1 MESDQKDRQAAFT
14 NALCA
19 ELRFHAQR
27 TPLRPRTIFVGGGT
41 PTLLRPALWE
51 RLLGAMRDASV
62 LDEVEE
68 FTVEANPETVTAEL
82 MALLA
87 AGGVNRV
94 SMGAQSFQP
103 ALLKALERWHEPA
116 SVGRAMAV
124 TRAAGIAN
132 VNLDL
137 IFAIPGQTLD
147 LLDADLDAALA
158 LRPTHLSCY
167 NLTYEPNTAMTA
179 KLRLG
184 RIRPIEEDLE
194 AQMYERVLDR
204 LAAAGFEQYEISNWA
219 AREENA
225 SFRCAHNLAYW
236 RNLNWLALGP
246 SASGHVDGYRWKNEA
261 HLGRY
266 IAGAPTPPRVDEERL
281 PPERRVGETLM
292 MGLRLREGVER
303 AWLDA
308 HLPPDDPRRTT
319 IDELVSLGFL
329 EHAADRLR
337 LTRRGLFVADPVIAK
352 LL

>member
-1 MESDQKDRQAAFT
+1 
-14 NALCA
+14 
-19 ELRFHAQR
+19 
-27 TPLRPRTIFVGGGT
+27 
-41 PTLLRPALWE
+41 
-51 RLLGAMRDASV
+51 
-62 LDEVEE
+62 
-68 FTVEANPETVTAEL
+68 
-82 MALLA
+82 
-87 AGGVNRV
+87 
-94 SMGAQSFQP
+94 
-103 ALLKALERWHEPA
+103 
-116 SVGRAMAV
+116 
-124 TRAAGIAN
+124 
-132 VNLDL
+132 
-137 IFAIPGQTLD
+137 
-147 LLDADLDAALA
+147 
-158 LRPTHLSCY
+158 
-167 NLTYEPNTAMTA
+167 
-179 KLRLG
+179 
-184 RIRPIEEDLE
+184 
-194 AQMYERVLDR
+194 MYERVLDR

>member
-1 MESDQKDRQAAFT
+1 MESGDEDRQAAFT
-14 NALCA
+14 DALCA

-27 TPLRPRTIFVGGGT
+27 APLRPRSIFIGGGT
-41 PTLLRPALWE
+41 PTLLRLDLWE
-51 RLLGAMRDASV
+51 RLLAALRDVGA
-62 LDEVEE
+62 LGEVEE
-68 FTVEANPETVTAEL
+68 FTVEANPETVTPEL

-116 SVGRAMAV
+116 SVGRAMGI
-124 TRAAGIAN
+124 TRAAGITN

-147 LLDADLDAALA
+147 LLDADLDAALG
-158 LRPTHLSCY
+158 LGPTHLSCY
-167 NLTYEPNTAMTA
+167 NLTYEPNTALTT

-204 LAAAGFEQYEISNWA
+204 LETAGFEHYEISNWA
-219 AREENA
+219 APREA
-225 SFRCAHNLAYW
+225 SSYRCAHNLNYW

-266 IAGAPTPPRVDEERL
+266 LSGAPTPPRVDEEHL
-281 PPERRVGETLM
+281 PSERRTGEALM
-292 MGLRLREGVER
+292 MGLRLREGVSET
-303 AWLDA
+303 WLDA
-308 HLPPDDPRRTT
+308 HLTPDDPRRAT
-319 IDELVSLGFL
+319 INELIALGFL
-329 EHAADRLR
+329 ERTVDRLR